1 MSLSLNQ
8 KLAEKGFVVAHW
20 PVAGH
25 VHALVT
31 TRQIPVSAATSSLS
45 SADNGDNA
53 GFNLAL
59 HTGDDPARVK
69 ANRQWLITS
78 AGLPSSPR
86 WLNQLHGSRVVCA
99 DNVDCNHPPDAD
111 ASYTQNKN
119 IVCAVMTAD
128 CLPVFFCNRSGSE
141 VAVAHAGWRGLHV
154 GVLEQMVATMTSH
167 PQDLLVWFGPAIGA
181 EKFELGDEVFQ
192 AFYEKHPATLSA
204 FEPVDASHYRCN
216 IYRLAQSLLEAIG
229 VTQFYGGYFCT
240 CTQSDL
246 FYSYRRD
253 NDIGRMASL
262 IWMS

>member
-8 KLAEKGFVVAHW
+8 KLAEKGFVVALW
-20 PVAGH
+20 SVADH

-31 TRQIPVSAATSSLS
+31 TRQIPDALSSSLS
-45 SADNGDNA
+45 SSGNGDNV

-59 HTGDDPARVK
+59 HTGDNPARVE
-69 ANRQWLITS
+69 ANRQWLIKS
-78 AGLPSSPR
+78 AALPSLPR

-99 DNVDCNHPPDAD
+99 DKVDYKLPPNAD

-141 VAVAHAGWRGLHV
+141 VAVAHAGWRGLYA
-154 GVLEQMVATMTSH
+154 GVLEQTVATMSSR

-181 EKFELGDEVFQ
+181 EKFELGAEVFQ
-192 AFYEKHPATLSA
+192 AFYEKYPATLSA
-204 FEPVDASHYRCN
+204 FEQVDASHYLCN

-229 VTQFYGGYFCT
+229 VTQFYGGDFCT

-246 FYSYRRD
+246 FYSYRRN